1 MPEALALFRTPW
13 YTCEVSEREGLRSVE
28 VRPIGP
34 HETRRWAEEM
44 DRYHYLGNRGVCGR
58 SLRYVATLGGQW
70 VALIGWGNAALKCGV
85 RDRYL
90 GWDAETKLKRLHL
103 VTNNVRFLVLPWVR
117 VKNLASRVLG
127 LSLRR
132 ISGDYEKIYGH
143 PVLYAETF
151 VDISRYRG
159 TCYRAANWRDVGLT
173 RGYSKNGAGYRHHGQ
188 PKAVYLY
195 PLHRQAR
202 EILSGDFIPRDF
214 KVFDRGGNI
223 EMLARFPVE
232 GLMEEIRQIGDP
244 RKARGIR
251 HQLEVVLGIAVCAV
265 LCGARGY
272 RAIGDWAT
280 ALRRVDLK
288 RFGSHRDKAPSE
300 PTIRRVIQAIDT
312 EEFDR
317 NISRWLMSGD
327 FGRGKAVA
335 IDGKTLRGSR
345 RGEQSGVHLL
355 SAVLH
360 KEGIVIG
367 QEAVD
372 EKTNE
377 ITRVQPLVKDMDLEG
392 SVVTVDALLTQREF
406 AKHLVEEKKADY
418 LFTVKGNQPTLQ
430 QDILDLEL
438 KKNSRP

>member
-1 MPEALALFRTPW
+1 MPGDLALFRALC
-13 YTCEVSEREGLRSVE
+13 YICGVNEREGLRSVT

-34 HETRRWAEEM
+34 LEIQRWAEEM
-44 DRYHYLGNRGVCGR
+44 ERYHYLGYRGVAGK
-58 SLRYVATLGGQW
+58 SLRYVATLGGEW
-70 VALIGWGNAALKCGV
+70 VALIGWGNAVLKCGV

-103 VTNNVRFLVLPWVR
+103 LTNNVRFLVLPWVK

-132 ISGDYEKIYGH
+132 ISGDYQKIYGH
-143 PVLYAETF
+143 PVLFAETF
-151 VDISRYRG
+151 VDIARYRG
-159 TCYRAANWRDVGLT
+159 TCYRAANWLEVGLS
-173 RGYSKNGAGYRHHGQ
+173 RGYSKSAGGYRANGR

-195 PLHRQAR
+195 PLHRRGR
-202 EILSGDFIPRDF
+202 EILSGDFIPQDF
-214 KVFDRGGNI
+214 RVFDRGGNI

-232 GLMEEIRQIGDP
+232 GLMEEISQVGDP

-251 HQLEVVLGIAVCAV
+251 HQVEVVLGIAVCAV
-265 LCGARGY
+265 LCGARTY
-272 RAIGDWAT
+272 RAIGDWAA
-280 ALRRVDLK
+280 ALRKADLK
-288 RFGSHRDKAPSE
+288 RFGSRRDKAPSE
-300 PTIRRVIQAIDT
+300 PTIRRVLQAIDT
-312 EEFDR
+312 EEFDGKIGR
-317 NISRWLMSGD
+317 RLMSLESSA
-327 FGRGKAVA
+327 GKAIA

-345 RGEQSGVHLL
+345 CGDQPGVHLL

-360 KEGIVIG
+360 KEGIVVG

-377 ITRVQPLVKDMDLEG
+377 ITRVQPLVSDLDLEG
-392 SVVTVDALLTQREF
+392 SVVTVDALLTQRDF
-406 AKHLVEEKKADY
+406 ARHLVEEKKADY
-418 LFTVKGNQPTLQ
+418 LFTAKGNQPTLQ